1 MLVIISGKNK
11 IRKKRISMRLLVF
24 CSIMIA
30 GVIPMLIIMYSGLII
45 SNKDLK
51 KSRFNDVKANASM
64 IINVI
69 NTSGY
74 INNHEDN
81 STEDDIE
88 ALALMYSGRI
98 FIVDDDLTIL
108 KDTYNKENNK
118 TCISSDVIK
127 CIKNNEEI
135 VLNDKKNG
143 YVELIMPIVN
153 MDDIVSGAM
162 IVGYSEED
170 IVQSLADINGKQ
182 LLFVVCIIVL
192 IGLLAVFISS
202 LISKSVDKVEKSVRK
217 ISQGY
222 MDEQILVNDFKE
234 TRVLS
239 ESLNAMCASIQR
251 LENSR
256 QEFVSNVSHEL
267 KTPITSMKVLAD
279 SLIGQ
284 EEVPNEL
291 YKEFMTDIA
300 AEIDRENKIITD
312 LLAMVKMDKSA
323 DELNV
328 ESVNIN
334 ELVEMLL
341 KRLRPL
347 AQQRNIEIILES
359 FRTVV
364 AEVDETKI
372 SLALS
377 NIIENAI
384 KYNYEDGWIR
394 VSLNADHKYFY
405 VRVSDSGVGIP
416 KDCIDNIFERFYRVD
431 KARSRETGGTG
442 LGLSITRKV
451 ILMHKGAVKVHSK
464 EKEGTTF
471 TVRIPLNYVG
481 K

>member
-1 MLVIISGKNK
+1 
-11 IRKKRISMRLLVF
+11 MRLLVF